1 LRNWLYRHLIV
12 LIGHFTETPKLSSQ
26 AQFYMDGV
34 CLSEM
39 GLHQI
44 KSLTLEQQQQS
55 RKKRITKKI
64 PTKADKEAGILAT
77 IESVVAGG
85 SLGMSLSPHESC
97 SDKAVLI
104 E

>member
-1 LRNWLYRHLIV
+1 M
-12 LIGHFTETPKLSSQ
+12 PKLSSH

-34 CLSEM
+34 CLSEV

-44 KSLTLEQQQQS
+44 KSLTLEQQHQS

-85 SLGMSLSPHESC
+85 SLGKSGICTS
-97 SDKAVLI
+97 KYI
-104 E
+104 KQ

>member
-1 LRNWLYRHLIV
+1 
-12 LIGHFTETPKLSSQ
+12 
-26 AQFYMDGV
+26 MDGV
-34 CLSEM
+34 CLSEV

-85 SLGMSLSPHESC
+85 SLGESDIC
-97 SDKAVLI
+97 THRCKTIKRNKRIIIYLTFS
-104 E
+104 

>member
-1 LRNWLYRHLIV
+1 
-12 LIGHFTETPKLSSQ
+12 
-26 AQFYMDGV
+26 MDGV

-44 KSLTLEQQQQS
+44 KALTPEQQQQS

-85 SLGMSLSPHESC
+85 SLGTS
-97 SDKAVLI
+97 
-104 E
+104 

>member
-1 LRNWLYRHLIV
+1 
-12 LIGHFTETPKLSSQ
+12 
-26 AQFYMDGV
+26 MDGV

-44 KSLTLEQQQQS
+44 KSLTMEQQQQS

-85 SLGMSLSPHESC
+85 SLGMVHVCLQRNPHVTVHPL
-97 SDKAVLI
+97 KKKKR
-104 E
+104 

>member
-1 LRNWLYRHLIV
+1 
-12 LIGHFTETPKLSSQ
+12 
-26 AQFYMDGV
+26 MDGV
-34 CLSEM
+34 CLSEV

-44 KSLTLEQQQQS
+44 KSLTLEQQHQS

-85 SLGMSLSPHESC
+85 SLGKSGTCTSV
-97 SDKAVLI
+97 KRRKQ
-104 E
+104 